1 MLYDALIVVSFGGP
15 EKTQDVIPF
24 LENVLRGRNVP
35 RERMLEVA
43 EHYYLFGG
51 RSPIND
57 QNRELIA
64 ALRKALDLPVYWGNR
79 NWHPLLADT
88 LRQMQKDGI
97 RRALAFATSA
107 FSSYSGCRQ
116 YREDI
121 AKALSEVAPEMII
134 HKLRTFSN
142 HPLFIETMVER
153 TREALAQ
160 LPEASLVFT
169 AHSVPLAMARTS
181 FYEQQLREAAGL
193 IGECVGK
200 PWALA
205 FQSRSGP
212 PSQPW
217 LEPDIGD
224 WLRREHPREV
234 VIVPLGFIS
243 DHMEV
248 LYDLDTEAARLCD
261 ELGIRMVR
269 AGTAGT
275 HPKFIAMI
283 AELIQERTNPATP
296 RRALGTQPS
305 PDDCAQTC
313 CALAPVSHRG
323 PANPY

>member
-1 MLYDALIVVSFGGP
+1 MIYDALIVVSFGGP

-35 RERMLEVA
+35 RERMLQVA
-43 EHYYLFGG
+43 EHYYHFGG

-79 NWHPLLADT
+79 NWHPMLADT
-88 LRQMQKDGI
+88 IRQMQKDGI

-121 AKALSEVAPEMII
+121 EKALAEVQPEVDGKPMII
-134 HKLRTFSN
+134 HKLRTFGN
-142 HPLFIETMVER
+142 HPLFIETMTER
-153 TREALAQ
+153 TAEALEKA
-160 LPEASLVFT
+160 PKAALVFT
-169 AHSVPLAMARTS
+169 AHSVPVAMAQKS
-181 FYEQQLREAAGL
+181 AYEQQLRESARLVAQRLGR
-193 IGECVGK
+193 
-200 PWALA
+200 PAWTLA

-224 WLRREHPREV
+224 WLRRERPKEV
-234 VIVPLGFIS
+234 VVVPLGFIS

-248 LYDLDTEAARLCD
+248 IYDLDTEAVHLCE

-275 HPKFIAMI
+275 HPTFIAMI
-283 AELIQERTNPATP
+283 DELIRERTHPGTP
-296 RRALGTQPS
+296 RRFEGTSGTP
-305 PDDCAQTC
+305 PDDCPATC
-313 CALAPVSHRG
+313 CK
-323 PANPY
+323 

>member
-1 MLYDALIVVSFGGP
+1 MIYDALIVVSFGGP

-35 RERMLEVA
+35 RERMLEAA
-43 EHYYLFGG
+43 EHYYHFGG

-57 QNRELIA
+57 QNRELVA
-64 ALRKALDLPVYWGNR
+64 ALRRTLDLPVYWGNR
-79 NWHPLLADT
+79 NWHPMLADT
-88 LRQMQKDGI
+88 IRQMQKDGI
-97 RRALAFATSA
+97 RRALGFATSA

-121 AKALSEVAPEMII
+121 AKALPEAAPDMMI

-142 HPLFIETMVER
+142 HPLFIETMAER
-153 TREALAQ
+153 TAEALQQVPGA
-160 LPEASLVFT
+160 ALVFT
-169 AHSVPLAMARTS
+169 AHSVPVAMAQS
-181 FYEQQLREAAGL
+181 SAYEPQLREAAGL
-193 IGECVGK
+193 VAERVGK
-200 PWALA
+200 TEWTLA

-212 PSQPW
+212 PSEPW

-224 WLRREHPREV
+224 WLRRERPRDV
-234 VIVPLGFIS
+234 VVVPLGFIS

-248 LYDLDTEAARLCD
+248 LYDLDTEAARFCD

-283 AELIQERTNPATP
+283 GELIRERTHPGTP
-296 RRALGTQPS
+296 RRSAGTLGAS
-305 PDDCAQTC
+305 PDDCPQTC
-313 CALAPVSHRG
+313 CLGARLA
-323 PANPY
+323 